1 MRHIFMADRNRKI
14 IKFHK
19 GSQFNIGVI
28 IFLIILVYMLYN
40 IFQYFTTERVAVY
53 EISQGT
59 IAQNNTF
66 TGVILREEKIYNTD
80 ASGYITYYN
89 RDATKVGVNSYV
101 YSVDETGH
109 FYQDMLAKNDGTLFS
124 EKSFYD
130 GLEKTAEEF
139 VLNYSDEN
147 FYQVYAFQYDMEA
160 ALMETISENA
170 LSGLSENG
178 GNYNGLHA
186 RRAPEPGIVVYH
198 TDGLENVTLEN
209 FNKDIFDKSAHVKN
223 NLMTREQVSAGEP
236 AFKLITSEI
245 WDLLIPIDEQLAAN
259 LAENTVLQIKF
270 KKDDSTAWG
279 SSRIITK
286 DGDSYLALNFQS
298 AGLRYATERYL
309 EVELLLSDT
318 SGLKIPNT
326 ALTEKSF
333 FLVPKD
339 YVTKGGADN
348 SNGVMYRYE
357 DKDGNFET
365 SFVAVAVAQ
374 EKNNMYYIAAEQLQS
389 GDILLKPDSKET
401 YKLQKQDSLQGV
413 YNINRGY
420 AVFRKVEILF
430 QNEEYSIVNKGTSYG
445 ISLYDHIAL
454 DASTIQ
460 ENEIIQ

>member
-1 MRHIFMADRNRKI
+1 M
-14 IKFHK
+14 
-19 GSQFNIGVI
+19 
-28 IFLIILVYMLYN
+28 
-40 IFQYFTTERVAVY
+40 
-53 EISQGT
+53 
-59 IAQNNTF
+59 
-66 TGVILREEKIYNTD
+66 
-80 ASGYITYYN
+80 
-89 RDATKVGVNSYV
+89 
-101 YSVDETGH
+101 
-109 FYQDMLAKNDGTLFS
+109 
-124 EKSFYD
+124 
-130 GLEKTAEEF
+130 
-139 VLNYSDEN
+139 
-147 FYQVYAFQYDMEA
+147 
-160 ALMETISENA
+160 
-170 LSGLSENG
+170 
-178 GNYNGLHA
+178 
-186 RRAPEPGIVVYH
+186 
-198 TDGLENVTLEN
+198 
-209 FNKDIFDKSAHVKN
+209 
-223 NLMTREQVSAGEP
+223 
-236 AFKLITSEI
+236 
-245 WDLLIPIDEQLAAN
+245 
-259 LAENTVLQIKF
+259 
-270 KKDDSTAWG
+270 
-279 SSRIITK
+279 
-286 DGDSYLALNFQS
+286 ALNFQS

-348 SNGVMYRYE
+348 SNGVMYQYE